1 MTIINRNQFE
11 FGAENDLNNSIFC
24 LYFFLKVDQKRGITN
39 YYAKSNKLTLVR
51 IHHRSS
57 RVDQL
62 EFIMLNWLEKLK
74 NDLKYSNS
82 DLELLIGNYLNQSPA
97 SITDNIDCDIH
108 AIARWDRS
116 CTLPRNRI
124 VREAL
129 MEISSSKTFGD
140 FFIPNDEVGLSWIAE
155 FLCGDFSKKVFKDF
169 KVKIQYND
177 IPGFNCHSKN
187 AAELIE
193 GVYTIIFIK
202 NGVAQQLTPDF
213 FESNNVDSKFVVA
226 KMRNGCDI
234 NTCSVKKIRKDAIIL
249 GLQEIIRQLLFS
261 K

>member
-1 MTIINRNQFE
+1 
-11 FGAENDLNNSIFC
+11 
-24 LYFFLKVDQKRGITN
+24 
-39 YYAKSNKLTLVR
+39 
-51 IHHRSS
+51 
-57 RVDQL
+57 
-62 EFIMLNWLEKLK
+62 MLNWLEKLK
-74 NDLKYSNS
+74 NDLKCSNS
-82 DLELLIGNYLNQSPA
+82 DLELLIENYLNQSPA

-140 FFIPNDEVGLSWIAE
+140 FFIPNDEVGLSWITE
-155 FLCGDFSKKVFKDF
+155 FLCGNFSKEIFKNFKD
-169 KVKIQYND
+169 KIQYHD
-177 IPGFNCHSKN
+177 IPGFNCYSEN
-187 AAELIE
+187 AEELIE
-193 GVYTIIFIK
+193 GIYAIIFVQTGMI
-202 NGVAQQLTPDF
+202 QQLTPNF
-213 FESNNVDSKFVVA
+213 FSENNIEVELVVA